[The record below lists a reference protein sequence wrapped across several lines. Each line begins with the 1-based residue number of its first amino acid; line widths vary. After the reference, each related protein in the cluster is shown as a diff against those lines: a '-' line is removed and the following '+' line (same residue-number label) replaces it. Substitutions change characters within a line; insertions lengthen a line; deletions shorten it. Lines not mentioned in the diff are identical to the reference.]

1 MEATRRAVSRTTAF
15 HRNMICLEVMSRPVM
30 RIPNWKFLYIAP
42 GLTILF
48 LAGGA
53 HPGPAQE
60 ATVQQTIPLIG

>member
-1 MEATRRAVSRTTAF
+1 
-15 HRNMICLEVMSRPVM
+15 M